1 MDKQFRVYK
10 GEVLVGTYN
19 ANDEG
24 QTSFDVKG
32 LKTGEYYPEG
42 TYEIS
47 LVNES
52 GESDRVP
59 VPAFTVPVPT
69 LTVYS
74 SYQEDKEQ
82 EEPKEDKNIKNHPR
96 DYKNRK

>member
-24 QTSFDVKG
+24 QTSFDIKG
-32 LKTGEYYPEG
+32 LEPGEYYPEG

-47 LVNES
+47 FVNES

-59 VPAFTVPVPT
+59 VPAFTVP
-69 LTVYS
+69 S
-74 SYQEDKEQ
+74 SDQEDKEQ